1 MKNQSVEEAKEGI
14 STDVLIYLENRFD
27 GIENRQKEVNKVLF
41 EKLSEIN
48 KTTNENLTV
57 AKNQNSRIFK
67 LEEKH
72 EKCPGAVAIENQ
84 KIKNAEDIIKGKK
97 SYKVGELFVTSA
109 TAAGIIGAIW
119 GLIKLF

>member
-1 MKNQSVEEAKEGI
+1 MENKNLNQVKEGI
-14 STDVLIYLENRFD
+14 STDVLLYLENRFD

-48 KTTNENLTV
+48 KTTNENLNV
-57 AKNQNSRIFK
+57 ALTQNSRIFK
-67 LEEKH
+67 LEKKH
-72 EKCPGAVAIENQ
+72 EICPGAIAIENQ
-84 KIKNAEDIIKGKK
+84 KIKKAEDIIKGKK